1 MRIAFSVTLMLLL
14 AACATRQ
21 PAPEAQPATGSDI
34 VVGDTSSIALDEAD
48 RESTAGRDPEPNAP
62 PYYSVFSP
70 ETAVPARKPEQVQ
83 PRVLKAAAGIPL
95 PRLKPAIHRG
105 KRSLQCV
112 PYAREVSSIGIRGD
126 AWTWWRSAQGRYER
140 GHEPKAGAVLVLSKT
155 KRLRFGHL
163 AVVAE
168 VLNDREVLVHQANWL
183 NRGRIHR
190 YTPVIDVSP
199 NNDWSSVR
207 VWYTPGQ
214 KYGKRAYKVSGFIY
228 PDTLEAKR

>member
-1 MRIAFSVTLMLLL
+1 M
-14 AACATRQ
+14 
-21 PAPEAQPATGSDI
+21 D
-34 VVGDTSSIALDEAD
+34 DAD
-48 RESTAGRDPEPNAP
+48 WLSTAGQDPEAVER
-62 PYYSVFSP
+62 PYFSVFSP
-70 ETAVPARKPEQVQ
+70 ESDVPARKPEALR
-83 PRVLKAAAGIPL
+83 PRIVNASFAIPK
-95 PRLKPAIHRG
+95 PRMKPAIHTG

-126 AWTWWRSAQGRYER
+126 AWTWWRSAKGRYAR
-140 GHEPKAGAVLVLSKT
+140 GHTPEVGAVLVLSKT
-155 KRLRFGHL
+155 KRLRYGHL

-190 YTPVIDVSP
+190 YTPVVDVSP

>member
-1 MRIAFSVTLMLLL
+1 MRIVFSAFAMLLL

-21 PAPEAQPATGSDI
+21 PAPDAQPASGADV
-34 VVGDTSSIALDEAD
+34 VVGDTSAIALDEAD
-48 RESTAGRDPEPNAP
+48 RESTAGRDPEPKAP
-62 PYYSVFSP
+62 PYFSAYSP
-70 ETAVPARKPEQVQ
+70 EKGAPARKPERLQ
-83 PRVLKAAAGIPL
+83 PRVLKAAIGVPL
-95 PRLKPAIHRG
+95 PRMKPAIHRG

-112 PYAREVSSIGIRGD
+112 PYAREASNIGIRGD
-126 AWTWWRSAQGRYER
+126 AWTWWRSAKGRYER
-140 GHEPKAGAVLVLSKT
+140 GHRPKIGSVLVLSKT
-155 KRLRFGHL
+155 KRLRYGHL

-168 VLNDREVLVHQANWL
+168 VLNAREILVHQANWL

-228 PDTLEAKR
+228 PDTQEARR

>member
-1 MRIAFSVTLMLLL
+1 M
-14 AACATRQ
+14 
-21 PAPEAQPATGSDI
+21 D
-34 VVGDTSSIALDEAD
+34 DAD
-48 RESTAGRDPEPNAP
+48 WLSTAGQDPEPVAP
-62 PYYSVFSP
+62 PYFSVFSP
-70 ETAVPARKPEQVQ
+70 ENGAPLRKPE
-83 PRVLKAAAGIPL
+83 VLKPRIVAASFAIPK
-95 PRLKPAIHRG
+95 PRMKPAIHTG

-112 PYAREVSSIGIRGD
+112 PYAREVSSIEIRGD
-126 AWTWWRSAQGRYER
+126 AWTWWRSAKGRYAR
-140 GHEPKAGAVLVLSKT
+140 GREPSVGSVLVLSKT
-155 KRLRFGHL
+155 KRLRYGHL

-168 VLNDREVLVHQANWL
+168 VLSDREVLVHQANWL

-228 PDTLEAKR
+228 PDVLEAKR